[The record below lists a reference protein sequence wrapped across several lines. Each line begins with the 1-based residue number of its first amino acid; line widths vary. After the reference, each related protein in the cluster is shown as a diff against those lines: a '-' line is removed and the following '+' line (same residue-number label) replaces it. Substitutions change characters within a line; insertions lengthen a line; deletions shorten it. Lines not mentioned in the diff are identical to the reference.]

1 MGIDGIRWK
10 DDNLLINFFTS
21 PKQNERLLNA
31 QKKNS
36 DDVEE
41 ESNLHTVFYRAIT
54 DVETHWSSTYIAW
67 ERLTILKPYIDIV
80 ISSLNASKDP
90 NSKGDAKR
98 LMKIN
103 LTNDKWEIMRDLLE
117 VLGPFAELTE
127 KLEGTKYATMSYM
140 YPGLLD
146 NIKANL
152 YKALEKYYEVIEKE
166 ALILSLLDPRQKKLK
181 FADND
186 QKEIARTSLNEV
198 YELAK
203 NDANIQQESCGP
215 KPKKGKYQRRV
226 FIKRVYFWMMMNFM
240 MLKLMTIK
248 LKDI

>member
-1 MGIDGIRWK
+1 MNIRNCVYSQVA
-10 DDNLLINFFTS
+10 DVGDNV
-21 PKQNERLLNA
+21 
-31 QKKNS
+31 QK
-36 DDVEE
+36 EE

-140 YPGLLD
+140 YPG
-146 NIKANL
+146 IA
-152 YKALEKYYEVIEKE
+152 
-166 ALILSLLDPRQKKLK
+166 KLK
-181 FADND
+181 KRFCQTTEFNNNLDLETNNHAFEENQFEEADED
-186 QKEIARTSLNEV
+186 
-198 YELAK
+198 
-203 NDANIQQESCGP
+203 D
-215 KPKKGKYQRRV
+215 
-226 FIKRVYFWMMMNFM
+226 
-240 MLKLMTIK
+240 
-248 LKDI
+248 